1 MLHMKPFSPGTRLS
15 VVCGNQN
22 NKCSIRMLAFDSLM
36 VSGAASTST
45 AGFLTGSSCEAD
57 TGTIRVSGSNPDI
70 TGITTVSG

>member
-1 MLHMKPFSPGTRLS
+1 
-15 VVCGNQN
+15 
-22 NKCSIRMLAFDSLM
+22 MLAFDSLM